1 MAKFII
7 NVLSL
12 GINKFSNRKE
22 VFGYCAA
29 LRGVTVAD
37 ADGNDAPCSGKVNVE
52 VDDTTNALVVA
63 ESGSN
68 KQVVVEIEIDGPV
81 VVAGSS
87 KAKDAKGQPV
97 VINDLEAYNARI
109 KSNVSSATV
118 TSFVKRTR
126 VIG

>member
-12 GINKFSNRKE
+12 GINKFSNNNE

-37 ADGNDAPCSGKVNVE
+37 INGNDAPCSGKVNVE
-52 VDDTTNALVVA
+52 IDDVTNALIIA

-68 KQVVVEIEIDGPV
+68 KQVVIEIAIDGAV
-81 VVAGSS
+81 IIAGSS

-97 VINDLEAYNARI
+97 VINEAEAYNARI
-109 KSNVSSATV
+109 KSKVTSAIVS
-118 TSFVKRTR
+118 SFVKRTR